1 MAELETV
8 GRRSVQFSICFFC
21 VALYSTNGNIKEFWM
36 FKALCFLL
44 PRHKRASVILSS
56 DFKEPRLGT
65 EEEKLRSCFKTSDNA
80 NRKSTGT

>member
-65 EEEKLRSCFKTSDNA
+65 RRRET
-80 NRKSTGT
+80 